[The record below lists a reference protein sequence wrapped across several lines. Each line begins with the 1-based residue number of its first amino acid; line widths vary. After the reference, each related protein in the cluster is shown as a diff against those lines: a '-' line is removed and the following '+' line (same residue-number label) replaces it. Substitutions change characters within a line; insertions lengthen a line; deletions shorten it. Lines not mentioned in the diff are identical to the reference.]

1 MIASKRAV
9 GFLAC
14 FGAAASIGYSS
25 LTAGQAMPRQM
36 VKARSVGSYVGDE
49 VLVKFKSAL
58 TSQARINAVS
68 GFGDRAL
75 HTNVGTRGLTLVKL
89 PRGRSVEDAMNAYRA
104 MTDVESVQP
113 NYIYKKLLAPNDP
126 SYAQLWGLHNTGQAV
141 VGGDFPTSRVP
152 AADIGAEQAWDMN
165 GGDCGSAIVAVLD
178 TGVNHTHADLAANMW
193 DGSSAGF
200 PNHGANFITGEVA
213 NDPMPAD
220 ADGHGTH
227 VAATIGAV
235 GNNSVGTT
243 GVCWKV
249 QLMALRALTSS
260 GGTTASVVAGLSFAV
275 SHGAK
280 VVNMSF
286 GGAAFDPA
294 FQSEIVNARDNGVV
308 VVAAAG
314 NDGTDNDDPAT
325 PQYPCDFSQDNVIC
339 VAALDQAYG
348 LTAFSNFGAIN
359 VDVGA
364 PGANVLSAWPGVTIT
379 DDFSTWT
386 RSGAWSATSCGS
398 GAPPVLVNPSNWCT
412 VGSTYAN
419 GANDVAYRDFDLSG
433 IAGSLNAVAT
443 FSTFHEIAAGD
454 LYGFARRAGGGNPFS
469 GGQTVFQV
477 SGANALDVSE
487 NISACIGAT
496 CSLGFRLT
504 SGGAGVDGGIAVGFF
519 GINTTQPGSNVY
531 QVLNGTSMATPH
543 VSGVAAMIW
552 AYNPNYTYAD
562 VVNSVKFGGDF
573 IAALQGNTVSGR
585 AVDAAGSLRFVNP
598 PVGVTAV
605 LSGP

>member
-1 MIASKRAV
+1 
-9 GFLAC
+9 
-14 FGAAASIGYSS
+14 
-25 LTAGQAMPRQM
+25 
-36 VKARSVGSYVGDE
+36 
-49 VLVKFKSAL
+49 
-58 TSQARINAVS
+58 
-68 GFGDRAL
+68 
-75 HTNVGTRGLTLVKL
+75 
-89 PRGRSVEDAMNAYRA
+89 
-104 MTDVESVQP
+104 
-113 NYIYKKLLAPNDP
+113 
-126 SYAQLWGLHNTGQAV
+126 
-141 VGGDFPTSRVP
+141 
-152 AADIGAEQAWDMN
+152 
-165 GGDCGSAIVAVLD
+165 
-178 TGVNHTHADLAANMW
+178 
-193 DGSSAGF
+193 
-200 PNHGANFITGEVA
+200 
-213 NDPMPAD
+213 
-220 ADGHGTH
+220 
-227 VAATIGAV
+227 
-235 GNNSVGTT
+235 
-243 GVCWKV
+243 
-249 QLMALRALTSS
+249 
-260 GGTTASVVAGLSFAV
+260 
-275 SHGAK
+275 
-280 VVNMSF
+280 
-286 GGAAFDPA
+286 
-294 FQSEIVNARDNGVV
+294 
-308 VVAAAG
+308 
-314 NDGTDNDDPAT
+314 
-325 PQYPCDFSQDNVIC
+325 VIC

-454 LYGFARRAGGGNPFS
+454 LYTFAKRSGGGNPFP

-519 GINTTQPGSNVY
+519 GINTTQSGSNVY